1 MAQENEQAPWMGN
14 LYESFGFQKQESP
27 TTQVTEASGVPAWQQ
42 PESLWGLF
50 SHKPN
55 TPLQPAMKA
64 PSRGS
69 QGASGGM
76 QATGGLSV
84 TIDSVFP
91 KLIQAESRGQHK
103 DASGNLTTSPVG
115 AKGITQVM
123 PKSGKD
129 PGYGVAPLKDE
140 SEGEY
145 LRFGKELLTAYTK
158 EFGGDIAKGLAA
170 YNYGPG
176 ALKRVLN
183 KHGEN
188 WRDNLPKETASYL
201 TKILGTAVG
210 AGNANAGELPK
221 QPKSVYGKRNDG
233 TEKGEGFFGPLK
245 AKSGEVMTEFSVG
258 VNIDGKE
265 IEIPTFTPNQSKK
278 DIDFM
283 LSGGNPTDDIVRKA
297 AEYARQRIKQGKSPF
312 AAKGEQTFKVK

>member
-1 MAQENEQAPWMGN
+1 MATQNELPDWQNPGALMELFGGKATVTPTVAAFEPSKPGWEQPEALFQLFKGAPRPTPKPALQAPA
-14 LYESFGFQKQESP
+14 K
-27 TTQVTEASGVPAWQQ
+27 
-42 PESLWGLF
+42 
-50 SHKPN
+50 
-55 TPLQPAMKA
+55 
-64 PSRGS
+64 GS
-69 QGASGGM
+69 KGASGGI
-76 QATGGLSV
+76 QA

-91 KLIQAESRGQHK
+91 KLIQAESRGQHT
-103 DASGNLTTSPVG
+103 DASGKLTTSNVG

-123 PKSGKD
+123 PASGKD

-170 YNYGPG
+170 YNWGPG
-176 ALKRVLN
+176 ALKKAVA
-183 KHGEN
+183 KHGDE
-188 WRDNLPKETASYL
+188 WRTALPKETANYL
-201 TKILGTAVG
+201 TKILGNAVG
-210 AGNANAGELPK
+210 ASSANAGELPK
-221 QPKSVYGKRNDG
+221 QPKGAYGQRNDG

-245 AKSGEVMTEFSVG
+245 AKNGDVMTEFSVG

-265 IEIPTFTPNQSKK
+265 IDIPTFTPNQSKK
-278 DIDFM
+278 DIEHM
-283 LSGGNPTDDIVRKA
+283 LSGGEPTDDIVRKA